1 MADKRRRFFARMKE
15 KADRLARIET
25 APAPLPPLEGEMDDL
40 DEPITDVDPEAD
52 DVPDDLIE
60 SKPGRRIEP
69 KPVKATGERPWWAT
83 APRDGMTAAAHVER
97 ERMEKSKEAKKV
109 AGRVNEG

>member
-15 KADRLARIET
+15 KADRLARIEA
-25 APAPLPPLEGEMDDL
+25 APSPLPPLEGEMDDL
-40 DEPITDVDPEAD
+40 DEPIPDDVDPEAD
-52 DVPDDLIE
+52 EAPDDVLKG
-60 SKPGRRIEP
+60 KPHRTEP
-69 KPVKATGERPWWAT
+69 KPVKTSGERPWWAT
-83 APRDGMTAAAHVER
+83 APRDGMTAAAQVER